1 MSVKTEYW
9 MQYLFYIFL
18 LLITGGAE
26 YLHLVPSGTFLPI
39 LTLTIGHFTGAT
51 VTPAVR
57 STIVEAVKN
66 GKNGASA

>member
-1 MSVKTEYW
+1 MSIKTEYW
-9 MQYLFYIFL
+9 MQYLFYIC
-18 LLITGGAE
+18 LLIITAVSE
-26 YLHLVPSGTFLPI
+26 YFHLVPSGTFLPI

-66 GKNGASA
+66 GATHE